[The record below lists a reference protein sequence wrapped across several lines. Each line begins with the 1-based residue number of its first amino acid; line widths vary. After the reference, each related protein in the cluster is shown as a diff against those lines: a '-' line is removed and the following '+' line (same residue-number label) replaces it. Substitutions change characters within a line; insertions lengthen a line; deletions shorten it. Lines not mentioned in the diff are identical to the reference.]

1 MKIKIL
7 FACQTKG
14 RRKKLLRRNY
24 LHLAACFPLNTIINM
39 FKASVLLNAARLSTS
54 PLYLTTRS
62 TLSISLFHSSVS
74 LLATKTKNKSKTST
88 QKIKPHVL
96 RDRLR
101 EKKVANLIRKVTG
114 SQVSTEKTNK
124 DPADKKGPSF
134 PVSN

>member
-39 FKASVLLNAARLSTS
+39 FRASVLLNAARLSTS
-54 PLYLTTRS
+54 PLYLTKRS

-74 LLATKTKNKSKTST
+74 LLATKTKKKSQTST
-88 QKIKPHVL
+88 QKIKPHIL

-114 SQVSTEKTNK
+114 SQLSTEKTNK